1 MASLFSST
9 EVVEYETPWAKG
21 MSSRNARI
29 ASLMDVLESP
39 IFIKLSLEANCM
51 ADFVQENF
59 INPIWERSGYNPVN
73 TLTYAAIALAVAWVL
88 YKLLKRERIA
98 IDQKFVFSIMPFILF
113 GSTMRVITDAV
124 DTGVMALHAGN
135 PLVDFVLSSHIYDYG
150 YLTVT
155 PGTYVVVGLITI
167 AAVFGLNRI
176 RRPDLIA
183 PLGIAL
189 WLSQLVLLAS
199 VLQFWSF
206 TALALGIALVGAYA
220 GHLVLRHMKFAS
232 RVGAL
237 VVFGH
242 ALDGAATYTI
252 IDIFGPAVGRQYFE
266 QHVLSRAIGAPGDP
280 TVPHFL
286 V

>member
-1 MASLFSST
+1 
-9 EVVEYETPWAKG
+9 
-21 MSSRNARI
+21 
-29 ASLMDVLESP
+29 
-39 IFIKLSLEANCM
+39 M

-266 QHVLSRAIGAPGDP
+266 QHVLSRAIGALGDSMFLY
-280 TVPHFL
+280 FL
-286 V
+286 VKVAFATAAMIAVEKDSENLQEKMYIALLLLIFGLAPGVRDLLRMLAGA